1 MKTYSK
7 ELLRNYFSGAVI
19 ALVLSLGCQTGKK
32 AAYTKNVNYS
42 ECAGHKTSNCPPPAV
57 IKEKLDLKGT
67 EIVAL
72 LGTFR

>member
-1 MKTYSK
+1 MKTFSK

-32 AAYTKNVNYS
+32 AVYAKSVNCKGFAS
-42 ECAGHKTSNCPPPAV
+42 RKTSNCPPPAV
-57 IKEKLDLKGT
+57 IEEKLDFKGT
-67 EIVAL
+67 EIVAV